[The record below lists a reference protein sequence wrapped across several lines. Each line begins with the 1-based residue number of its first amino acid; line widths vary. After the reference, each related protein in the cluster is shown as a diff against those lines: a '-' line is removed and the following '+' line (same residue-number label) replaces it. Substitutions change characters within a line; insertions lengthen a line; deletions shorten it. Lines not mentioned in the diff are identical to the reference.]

1 MQDIIQEIVIESRL
15 MNEALLKTNETI
27 VLYKKYSSLLV
38 NSLLVNT

>member
-15 MNEALLKTNETI
+15 MNEPLLKTNETI

-38 NSLLVNT
+38 NSLLINT